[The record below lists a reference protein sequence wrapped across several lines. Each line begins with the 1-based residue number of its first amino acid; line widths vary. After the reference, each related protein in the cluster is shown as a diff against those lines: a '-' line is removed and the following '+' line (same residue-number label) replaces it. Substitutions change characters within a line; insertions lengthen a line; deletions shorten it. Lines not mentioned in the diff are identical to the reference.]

1 VNCRFSIFA
10 GALAW
15 AAFFVSS
22 AAALPDQSVSS
33 SHQFTVVCQ
42 QRDARVRTTTYCEE
56 IKSAF
61 LNVLGIEDLWK
72 FPIVVNIRNS
82 PDPGHPAASVRMFE
96 ADVGLKVDVDI
107 NLAGDLSG
115 VHLGQELLRA
125 LILEMAYRERGAMRQ
140 GTEYADAPSWL
151 VEGMTRYLE
160 TRDSGADASVYRSLI
175 QSNRLPSFADF
186 LAQTPAGMDST
197 SLALYDACALSLV
210 QLLIDLPGGRLR
222 LASYIREVPAGGD
235 AASGLIR
242 GFPMLGSSTD
252 GLEKWWTL
260 GIARLSASDRYEG
273 LSAEETEQRLA
284 AILILKMAAPGKG
297 VETRDFRLE
306 DFKAF
311 IKNPQKRSAIFQMNE
326 NLVRL
331 STQANALFR
340 PVIADY
346 QQVALDLLR
355 GKTKDMPEH
364 LQALSTYREM
374 IVTRMTEIGDYLNWF
389 EATQMHTSSNSF
401 DGYIKTANELAAPPA
416 SRDDAISRY
425 MAALEAQTE

>member
-1 VNCRFSIFA
+1 VNPRFSIFA
-10 GALAW
+10 W
-15 AAFFVSS
+15 AALFVSS

-33 SHQFTVVCQ
+33 SRQFTVVCE
-42 QRDARVRTTTYCEE
+42 QRDARIRTTTYCEE

-61 LNVLGIEDLWK
+61 LNVLGMEDLWK
-72 FPIVVNIRNS
+72 FPIVVSIRNS
-82 PDPGHPAASVRMFE
+82 PGPVRPAASVRMFE
-96 ADVGLKVDVDI
+96 ADVGLKIDVDI

-125 LILEMAYRERGAMRQ
+125 LILEMAYREHGAMRQ
-140 GTEYADAPSWL
+140 GAEYADAPSWL
-151 VEGMTRYLE
+151 VEGMARYLE

-175 QSNRLPSFADF
+175 ESNRLPSFADF
-186 LAQTPAGMDST
+186 LAETPAGMDST
-197 SLALYDACALSLV
+197 SLDLYDACALSLV
-210 QLLIDLPGGRLR
+210 QLLIDLPDGRVR
-222 LASYIREVPAGGD
+222 LASYIRALPAGGD

-284 AILILKMAAPGKG
+284 TALVLKMGNTGNG
-297 VETRDFRLE
+297 VDTKDFRLE

-311 IKNPQKRSAIFQMNE
+311 MKNPRRRSAIFQMNE
-326 NLVRL
+326 KLVRL

-340 PVIADY
+340 PVIAEY

-355 GKTKDMPEH
+355 GKTKDVPGRLE
-364 LQALSTYREM
+364 ALSTYREM
-374 IVTRMTEIGDYLNWF
+374 IATRMTEIGDYLNWF

-401 DGYIKTANELAAPPA
+401 DGYVKTANELSAPPA
-416 SRDDAISRY
+416 GRDDAISRY
-425 MAALEAQTE
+425 MAALQAQTE